1 MIRGS
6 PTEVLR
12 ALMDPH
18 SATTILGPALEVEVL
33 DSSPGRQVSCA
44 QAFGSAAGLQLLVV
58 SAVSALAGIS
68 IGCWSSALFLH
79 G

>member
-1 MIRGS
+1 MCCHGVFVQVSAVIRGS

-33 DSSPGRQVSCA
+33 DSSPGRQVRGRKACDLA
-44 QAFGSAAGLQLLVV
+44 ER
-58 SAVSALAGIS
+58 AGIRHPAQE
-68 IGCWSSALFLH
+68 CPL
-79 G
+79 